1 MMSLVI
7 RETESKNGM
16 HCLFIS
22 NDDIELLVTIDR
34 GPEIIDFRKKGREC
48 LFYESTDNSV
58 SQGHTTWLVSEQ
70 DQNFYCMSAPVIYT
84 PLENGVRFTQRMN
97 TSLPLEFGLDVM
109 ITPEFSDVMIIHSL
123 TNKSD
128 EAVKL
133 SIHTESKFKPKGF
146 IFVPQSNVCTENAP
160 SRILTLWSGCK
171 WGDSRLFLGN
181 QYVTVSHSPHLR
193 SKLKIGSNNTAG
205 WSGYI
210 DGEYAF
216 IKRYLHNRNALY
228 PFYGSSTYAYAD
240 YNCLSIQTAS
250 PFYIIEP
257 SETARH
263 VENWSLPQAISPC
276 DPRSD
281 FSIDDFI
288 NSL

>member
-7 RETESKNGM
+7 RETENKNAL
-16 HCLFIS
+16 HCLSIS

-34 GPEIIDFRKKGREC
+34 GPEIIDFRKKGKDC
-48 LFYESTDNSV
+48 LFLEDANNS
-58 SQGHTTWLVSEQ
+58 SPQGHSIWLVSEQ
-70 DQNFYCMSAPVIYT
+70 DQNFHCASAPVMYT
-84 PLENGVRFTQRMN
+84 PLENGVHFMQRVN
-97 TSLPLEFGLDVM
+97 TSLPLEVGLDIM

-128 EAVKL
+128 QAVKL
-133 SIHTESKFKPKGF
+133 SIHTETKFKPQGF
-146 IFVPQSNVCTENAP
+146 IFVPQSNVRTENAP
-160 SRILTLWSGCK
+160 SRILTLWPDCK

-181 QYVTVSHSPHLR
+181 QYVTVSHSPHLK

-210 DGEYAF
+210 NGENAF
-216 IKRYLHNRNALY
+216 IKRYIHNRNALY

-240 YNCLSIQTAS
+240 HDCLSIQTAS

-263 VENWSLPQAISPC
+263 VENWTLPHTLCSC
-276 DPRSD
+276 NPRND